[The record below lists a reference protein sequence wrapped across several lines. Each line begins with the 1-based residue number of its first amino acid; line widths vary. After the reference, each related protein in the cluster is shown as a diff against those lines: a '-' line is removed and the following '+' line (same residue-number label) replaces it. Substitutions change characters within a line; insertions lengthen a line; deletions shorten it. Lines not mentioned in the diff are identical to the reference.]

1 MNVTHPPIVFK
12 DHRGEII
19 DLVEKVPFSYAT
31 MIHSKKDV
39 ERGNHYHKKTIQ
51 YVYVVS
57 GKLRALS
64 QTPGGKVESAV
75 LNPGDLIMNE
85 PNESHAL
92 ISLEDTTF
100 LVLTSGERG
109 GQNYENDTFRLETPL
124 SALI

>member
-1 MNVTHPPIVFK
+1 MNISHPPTVFK

-31 MIHSKKDV
+31 IIHSEKDV
-39 ERGNHYHKKTIQ
+39 ERGNHYHKKTVQ
-51 YVYVVS
+51 YVYLLN

-64 QTPGGKVESAV
+64 QKPGEKVESAI

-85 PNESHAL
+85 PHESHAL
-92 ISLEDTTF
+92 ISLEESTF